1 MPNWV
6 TCRGYIE
13 LPENA
18 SEGAKDIFD
27 KLVAN
32 ESPDGWFGNV
42 LLCPEEMRM
51 QTGEQLDTKWL
62 RKRSKFKGRFG
73 TFKAVKQVNGGTAKI
88 FKPSK
93 DYVAYLESEY
103 GRGQSDWY
111 SWNVANYGTKWDV
124 ELTYNSV
131 YNNRFEFEF
140 DSAWSPPKKFFDWL
154 ANQGLEFE
162 LNYEEPGCQFYGQ
175 YSHVNGST
183 TDDYFEGEDYIL
195 YAINEL
201 DQDAE
206 SLLDLDS
213 YSNYKEFLESTKY
226 KSKQLLEFAK
236 TFYHDRNHNL

>member
-6 TCRGYIE
+6 TNKGYIE
-13 LPENA
+13 LPDDA
-18 SEGAKDIFD
+18 SDEAKEVYD

-32 ESPDGWFGNV
+32 ESPDGWFSNV

-51 QTGEQLDTKWL
+51 KTGEQLDTKWL

-124 ELTYNSV
+124 KLTYNSV

-154 ANQGLEFE
+154 SKLGIDFD
-162 LNYEEPGCQFYGQ
+162 LNYEEPGCQFYGT
-175 YSHVNGST
+175 YSSTNGKL
-183 TDDYFEGEDYIL
+183 TDEYYEGEDYII
-195 YAINEL
+195 YAIDSL
-201 DQDAE
+201 DQEAE
-206 SLLDLDS
+206 SLLNLSEYSS
-213 YSNYKEFLESTKY
+213 YNEFKEATEY
-226 KSKQLLEFAK
+226 KSKRLLRIAK
-236 TFYHDRNHNL
+236 DYYES